1 MEGMYEALPH
11 RAIPIAAARSV
22 ANAKRAICADVRHPP
37 RRPWCLTATS
47 TQCDVTVVAVCVCLS
62 RFSSNR

>member
-1 MEGMYEALPH
+1 MYEALPH

-22 ANAKRAICADVRHPP
+22 AHAMRAICADVRHPP

-47 TQCDVTVVAVCVCLS
+47 TQCDVTVVVS
-62 RFSSNR
+62 K